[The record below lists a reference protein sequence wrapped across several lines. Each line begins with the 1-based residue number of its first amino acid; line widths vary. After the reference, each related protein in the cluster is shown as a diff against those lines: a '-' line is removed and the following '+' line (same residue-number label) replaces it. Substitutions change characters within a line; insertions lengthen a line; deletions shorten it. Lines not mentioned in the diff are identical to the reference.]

1 MQLPFEIIA
10 ISFIYHAEVL
20 SILLV
25 NNPLCR
31 HPFIFSLNHQF
42 ESKNALSPWE
52 MFCTEKESPAEISTE
67 HFPG

>member
-42 ESKNALSPWE
+42 ESKNALSP
-52 MFCTEKESPAEISTE
+52 
-67 HFPG
+67 